1 MMFQAAAG
9 LVAAPLAAR
18 SVERV
23 AAPSMAVGLVYSTT
37 TGNTET
43 VAGYI
48 AEETGLS
55 AVDIADLTGEAVA
68 AFDGALRLSDYPA
81 SDRIDWPGLLLCCR
95 RPLSSRAFCLVMHA
109 RLTQTPHACRHHRR
123 RAHLAHRRGHRA
135 LGHRV
140 GRVRATP
147 SALASASAPPLCS
160 APALHAGRVGLPH
173 RWLSIRSSQPHPS
186 RFIYGDLAGLD
197 LKGKKVAIF
206 GLGDQ
211 GGYGDNF
218 CDAMDEL
225 MTCFKGSGADIV
237 GSWSTDGYDH
247 MESKS
252 VDGAKFVGALQP
264 PATSYAVQQ

>member
-23 AAPSMAVGLVYSTT
+23 AAPAMAVGLVYSTT

-55 AVDIADLTGEAVA
+55 AVDIADLPGEAVA
-68 AFDGALRLSDYPA
+68 AFDG
-81 SDRIDWPGLLLCCR
+81 II
-95 RPLSSRAFCLVMHA
+95 V
-109 RLTQTPHACRHHRR
+109 
-123 RAHLAHRRGHRA
+123 
-135 LGHRV
+135 
-140 GRVRATP
+140 
-147 SALASASAPPLCS
+147 
-160 APALHAGRVGLPH
+160 
-173 RWLSIRSSQPHPS
+173 
-186 RFIYGDLAGLD
+186 
-197 LKGKKVAIF
+197 
-206 GLGDQ
+206 LGDQ

-237 GSWSTDGYDH
+237 
-247 MESKS
+247 
-252 VDGAKFVGALQP
+252 
-264 PATSYAVQQ
+264 

>member
-18 SVERV
+18 SVERA

-48 AEETGLS
+48 AGETGLS
-55 AVDIADLTGEAVA
+55 AVDIADLTGEGVA

-81 SDRIDWPGLLLCCR
+81 SHLPAWPGPACSAVDAAELPASMLC
-95 RPLSSRAFCLVMHA
+95 RP
-109 RLTQTPHACRHHRR
+109 HRW
-123 RAHLAHRRGHRA
+123 RAHLAHRRGLRA

-140 GRVRATP
+140 GRVRAHSLLP
-147 SALASASAPPLCS
+147 QLPRAVGWPIAHPHPL
-160 APALHAGRVGLPH
+160 
-173 RWLSIRSSQPHPS
+173 PS
-186 RFIYGDLAGLD
+186 RFIYGDLTGLD

-225 MTCFKGSGADIV
+225 KTCFANQGAEIV
-237 GSWSTDGYDH
+237 GAWPTEGYDH

-252 VDGAKFVGALQP
+252 VEGDKFVGAPQP
-264 PATSYAVQQ
+264 SLCGP